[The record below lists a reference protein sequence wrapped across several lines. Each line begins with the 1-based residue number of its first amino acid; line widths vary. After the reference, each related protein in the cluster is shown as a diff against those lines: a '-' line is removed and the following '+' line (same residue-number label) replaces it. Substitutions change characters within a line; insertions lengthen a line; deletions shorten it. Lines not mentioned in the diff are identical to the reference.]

1 MLVIALDTSTP
12 AVTAGLVALEDGGP
26 RSLAERV
33 TVNPRAHGELLTPQ
47 LLEVLAATGH
57 HLTEVE
63 AIVVGAGPGPF
74 TGLRV
79 GMVTA
84 AALGHASGTRVHPVC
99 SLDAIAAQA
108 PGDDALLV
116 ATDARRKEV
125 YWAAYGAHRPDGARA
140 RLTDPHVERPENLPS
155 LLEGLDLRGAAGEM
169 APRHREVFGLEPVE
183 PSYPTPLGLVA
194 VAGAELRSGA
204 DPQPLAPLY
213 LRRPDAGTPGPPKPV
228 SAGTDINRG
237 RT

>member
-12 AVTAGLVALEDGGP
+12 AVTAGLVALDDAGP
-26 RSLAERV
+26 QLLAERV
-33 TVNPRAHGELLTPQ
+33 TVNPRAHGELLMPQ
-47 LLEVLAATGH
+47 LLEVLA
-57 HLTEVE
+57 E
-63 AIVVGAGPGPF
+63 AGRELGEADALVVGSGPGPF

-84 AALGHASGTRVHPVC
+84 AALGHACPTRVHPVC

-108 PGDDALLV
+108 PGDDPLLV

-125 YWAAYGAHRPDGARA
+125 YWAVYGAHRPGGARA
-140 RLTDPHVERPENLPS
+140 RLTEPDVERPENVPGRL
-155 LLEGLDLRGAAGEM
+155 GDLGVRSAAGEM
-169 APRHREVFGLEPVE
+169 ALRHREVFGLDAVE
-183 PSYPTPLGLVA
+183 PSYPTPVGLVA
-194 VAGAELRSGA
+194 AAGAELRAGT
-204 DPQPLAPLY
+204 DPQPLVPLY

-228 SAGTDINRG
+228 SAGTDTNRG

>member
-12 AVTAGLVALEDGGP
+12 AVTAGLVTLEDGGP

-47 LLEVLAATGH
+47 LLEVLAEAGYQ
-57 HLTEVE
+57 LGQVG
-63 AIVVGAGPGPF
+63 AIVVGSGPGPF

-84 AALGHASGTRVHPVC
+84 AALGHACATRVYPVC
-99 SLDAIAAQA
+99 SLDAIAAQT
-108 PGDDALLV
+108 PGDDPLLV

-125 YWAAYGAHRPDGARA
+125 YWAAYGAHRPGGARA
-140 RLTDPHVERPENLPS
+140 RLTEPGVERPENVPGRLD
-155 LLEGLDLRGAAGEM
+155 GLGVRSAAGEM
-169 APRHREVFGLEPVE
+169 ALRHREVFALDPVE
-183 PSYPTPLGLVA
+183 PSYPTPAGLIA
-194 VAGAELRSGA
+194 ATAAELRAGA
-204 DPQPLAPLY
+204 APQPLVPLY

-228 SAGTDINRG
+228 SAGTDIDRG